1 MKRAQHGKPESSAVK
16 RTQKRVVSRR
26 RRQAERR
33 DPGERAGEERLQE
46 LHELGSLP

>member
-26 RRQAERR
+26 RR
-33 DPGERAGEERLQE
+33 
-46 LHELGSLP
+46 